1 MTLLEDIY
9 WKIDRFDLLYIDS
22 ATIMSDQGF

>member
-9 WKIDRFDLLYIDS
+9 L
-22 ATIMSDQGF
+22 